1 MRRSLLRWG
10 VIPHRRMRQR
20 GIEAIL
26 RRLERCR
33 RRPQQGLRVPRCIDR
48 RRKLSGKQ
56 MRLQLSRPVI
66 ELREHEIRAV
76 GQTALGIVFA
86 ISLMIQAAERFSQP
100 AQGEDQT
107 KLCSAA
113 LDERTKAHPPRKC
126 QALLAFL
133 LHFLEWIP
141 GSETYR
147 VGQQFALGC
156 QIFDREDKPV
166 IALPSLFCK
175 KGAAGPEID
184 ESHSYAVES
193 FARRPAIRFNS

>member
-26 RRLERCR
+26 RRLECCR
-33 RRPQQGLRVPRCIDR
+33 RRPKQRFRVQRCIER
-48 RRKLSGKQ
+48 RRKFSGEK

-66 ELREHEIRAV
+66 ELRQYQIGAV
-76 GQTALGIVFA
+76 GQAAFGIELA

-100 AQGEDQT
+100 AQGADQT

-113 LDERTKAHPPRKC
+113 LDERTETHPPRKC

-133 LHFLEWIP
+133 LHFREWIP
-141 GSETYR
+141 GSEANR
-147 VGQQFALGC
+147 DGQQLALGC
-156 QIFDREDKPV
+156 QILDREDKPV
-166 IALPSLFCK
+166 IAFPSLFCK
-175 KGAAGPEID
+175 KGAARPEID
-184 ESHSYAVES
+184 ESRLVCCREFRAPTCEQ
-193 FARRPAIRFNS
+193 I